1 MKPPELW
8 CMSVVQQQ
16 SSPSSCLTQ
25 IYLPLSRN
33 KIQVQGLC
41 FDGLHDSIALQEGEQ
56 LNDNGGQ
63 T

>member
-8 CMSVVQQQ
+8 CMSAVQQQ

-25 IYLPLSRN
+25 IYFPLPLN
-33 KIQVQGLC
+33 KTQVHGLY